1 MGLAG
6 GRLELAVGLGYR
18 DEEYDGFGLARRT
31 RGRRMDAAL
40 DELQARWNGTGIGP
54 RLLVGGFSEAAM
66 RRAGGRGLGI
76 FLPFSLE
83 MPRLRATIQQYRQ
96 AASAAGHAAGRIG
109 MLKYAWATDGSH
121 RQLAQAKAAIATS
134 AREYSGAW
142 FPLRGRPGF
151 ESPELLD
158 AQLRRATETAFIG
171 PPEQIAS
178 DMNELSEA
186 GVDLV
191 VLQLMRDDI
200 VVDYR
205 RNMEADR
212 RIRAACRR
220 SAGGMRIGLVVPVAV
235 GAGLKDGPA
244 RDASDAEDVG
254 LDLVWLEDELRPGA
268 SSSDPLVA
276 AAFLASRTTTLRLAA
291 RVRVGQHP
299 LHIAEQAAVAD
310 NVSNG
315 RLVLALGHDGPD
327 AALLSETAQVVQA
340 ATAPRPFRHQG
351 KIWTIPGGA

>member
-1 MGLAG
+1 MLYQVLQQDAILAEQLGFHSLWLAEHHFWYDGWCPAPVAAAAAVLGATSRLHAGTGVHLLPLWEPEAARAAAETLVGLAG

-18 DEEYDGFGLARRT
+18 DEEYDGFGLARRM
-31 RGRRMDAAL
+31 RGRRMDSVL
-40 DELQARWNGTGIGP
+40 DELQARWDGTGIGP

-83 MPRLRATIQQYRQ
+83 MPRLRATIERYRQ
-96 AASAAGHAAGRIG
+96 AASEAGHVPGRIG

-121 RQLAQAKAAIATS
+121 RQLAQAKAVIATS

-178 DMNELSEA
+178 DINELAEA

-205 RNMEADR
+205 QNM
-212 RIRAACRR
+212 AA
-220 SAGGMRIGLVVPVAV
+220 
-235 GAGLKDGPA
+235 
-244 RDASDAEDVG
+244 
-254 LDLVWLEDELRPGA
+254 
-268 SSSDPLVA
+268 
-276 AAFLASRTTTLRLAA
+276 
-291 RVRVGQHP
+291 
-299 LHIAEQAAVAD
+299 IAESVLPAPAVPAA
-310 NVSNG
+310 
-315 RLVLALGHDGPD
+315 
-327 AALLSETAQVVQA
+327 
-340 ATAPRPFRHQG
+340 
-351 KIWTIPGGA
+351 